1 MAKDKIIKSGQ
12 FTFRRIL
19 FLAIVGGII
28 VGTVAMGGLWL
39 SIGYW
44 LITLGLIVLLLLIAF
59 DYGVDFDRV
68 ETQPQPQQQAQ
79 SLAGVEPGVVSQTVS
94 EARVRR
100 RSSRQVK
107 RRR

>member
-12 FTFRRIL
+12 FTIRRIL
-19 FLAIVGGII
+19 FLAVVGGII

-39 SIGYW
+39 NIGYW

-59 DYGVDFDRV
+59 DYGVNYEKV
-68 ETQPQPQQQAQ
+68 EVQPQQAQ
-79 SLAGVEPGVVSQTVS
+79 SLAGVEPSVVSQTVS

>member
-12 FTFRRIL
+12 FTIRRIL
-19 FLAIVGGII
+19 FLALAGGII

-39 SIGYW
+39 NIGYW
-44 LITLGLIVLLLLIAF
+44 LITLSLVVLLLLVAY
-59 DYGVDFDRV
+59 DYGVNFERV
-68 ETQPQPQQQAQ
+68 EAQPQQQAQ
-79 SLAGVEPGVVSQTVS
+79 TITPIEPTAVSQTVS

>member
-1 MAKDKIIKSGQ
+1 
-12 FTFRRIL
+12 L
-19 FLAIVGGII
+19 FLAVAGGVI

-39 SIGYW
+39 TVGYW
-44 LITLGLIVLLLLIAF
+44 LITLSLVVLLLLIAF
-59 DYGVDFDRV
+59 DYGVNMEKV
-68 ETQPQPQQQAQ
+68 ETQPQQ
-79 SLAGVEPGVVSQTVS
+79 SQTVTGIESAVVSQTVS

>member
-19 FLAIVGGII
+19 FLAVIGGII

-39 SIGYW
+39 NIGYW
-44 LITLGLIVLLLLIAF
+44 LITLGLVVLLLLIAF
-59 DYGVDFDRV
+59 DYGVSFERV
-68 ETQPQPQQQAQ
+68 EAQPQQPQP
-79 SLAGVEPGVVSQTVS
+79 LAAVEPSVVSQTVS